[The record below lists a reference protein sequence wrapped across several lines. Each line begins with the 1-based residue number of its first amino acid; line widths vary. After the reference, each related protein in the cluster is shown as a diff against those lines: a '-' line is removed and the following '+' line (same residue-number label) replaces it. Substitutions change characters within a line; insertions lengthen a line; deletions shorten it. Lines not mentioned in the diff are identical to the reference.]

1 MSIFNIFKKNKK
13 TEQIIVSKNEPI
25 TWETTTNVNDFFE
38 GYNKAIQAAESQG
51 EIAAGETLRANK
63 STIQLAFIDRFEQ
76 DINAKATKISDVDER
91 ITLIINAISE
101 VRKFNLEMPIN
112 VRTRLAQAKKN
123 LIGE

>member
-51 EIAAGETLRANK
+51 EIAAAETLRANK

>member
-51 EIAAGETLRANK
+51 EIAAAETLRANK
-63 STIQLAFIDRFEQ
+63 STIQLDFIDRFEQ